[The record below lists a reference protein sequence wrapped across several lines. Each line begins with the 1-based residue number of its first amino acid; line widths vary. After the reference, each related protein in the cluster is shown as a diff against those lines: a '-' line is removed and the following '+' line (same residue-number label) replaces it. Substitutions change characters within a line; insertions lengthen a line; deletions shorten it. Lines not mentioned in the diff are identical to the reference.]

1 MCQAE
6 SPDSP
11 EKAKEEVTE
20 SNLLKDESGSVVA
33 VCKTELPAP
42 PPPDLPPPDLPPP
55 SVELPQQSKEV
66 TPPAKRGRGR
76 PKRATLDQSP
86 TAVVLTAPAGTVKVD
101 TGLERGIL
109 SSCVINSAPDSIPDS
124 VDIEGTGGISGQIDI
139 VASPSS
145 HPTAPNLSV
154 TVTPP
159 SQMTTISPSAPTQ
172 VRGKGRKTKCGLEA
186 PRRRGKKQGPVSP
199 GSDPKQVELSQKTS
213 VNPLENEAIG
223 TSGTVSTISA
233 VPTSCALK
241 GAEGTEHQSGVVMV
255 LSSQSTLLVPSV
267 APLSQPSPSPTV
279 PVKMK
284 AQNRKAQS
292 GVGAPRRRGKKQ
304 VPASPAVTDV
314 LVGHDSTPNMLPP
327 DKSGDSLGSKDID
340 IRGKQE
346 ADGLAGEDLNST
358 EHLVKLA
365 QAKLTTS
372 SSTMDDTSMRSLGKY
387 CSCMHVYEN
396 LCTTEIKMKLSL
408 HNLKF

>member
-42 PPPDLPPPDLPPP
+42 PPPDLPPP

-145 HPTAPNLSV
+145 HPMAPNLSV

-172 VRGKGRKTKCGLEA
+172 VRGKGRKTKSGLEA

-233 VPTSCALK
+233 VPTCALK
-241 GAEGTEHQSGVVMV
+241 GAEGAEHQSGVVMV

-314 LVGHDSTPNMLPP
+314 LVGHDSTPNMLPL

-340 IRGKQE
+340 IRSKQE

-372 SSTMDDTSMRSLGKY
+372 SSKMDDTSMRSLGKLFMY
-387 CSCMHVYEN
+387 AC
-396 LCTTEIKMKLSL
+396 
-408 HNLKF
+408 LKIFAPLKSR